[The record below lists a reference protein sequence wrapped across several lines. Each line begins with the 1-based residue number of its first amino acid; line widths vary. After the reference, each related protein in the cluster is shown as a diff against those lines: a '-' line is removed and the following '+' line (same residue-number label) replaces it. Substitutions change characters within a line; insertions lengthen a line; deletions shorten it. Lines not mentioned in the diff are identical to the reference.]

1 MYCSSCGGT
10 VTRGLSYC
18 NHCGAKLNAAKDDGG
33 GNKASELSPES
44 LVWAIVA
51 IFTVGIGTT
60 IGLMAVMKDLL
71 GFNNGLIIAFSSLT
85 LLLTLIITGVFISL
99 LMDRRRETKEVS
111 DGASSKDQT
120 TKELDAAEARA
131 LPEPARSVTEHTT
144 RSFEPIYS
152 ERKSK

>member
-1 MYCSSCGGT
+1 MYCSSCGGA

-18 NHCGAKLNAAKDDGG
+18 NHCGAKLNAAKGDGG

-51 IFTVGIGTT
+51 VFTVGIGTT
-60 IGLMAVMKDLL
+60 IGMMAVMKDLL
-71 GFNNGLIIAFSSLT
+71 DFSNRLIVAFSSLT
-85 LLLTLIITGVFISL
+85 LLLTLIITGVFIFL
-99 LMDRRRETKEVS
+99 LMDRRREAKEAG
-111 DGASSKDQT
+111 DALSSKEKT